1 MVERV
6 NFGTMG
12 FNNQMVGDFE
22 EIQQMP
28 AYTPPPPRYNEGIE
42 TLVNTYSPPSDLQ
55 QQAAAQRLRAS
66 QVSSPAQNIANQQ
79 AAAFQNLL
87 VNSGVIADPNPPVE
101 PPPGDQP
108 PIVDEPPIV
117 DYNPDYMGF
126 EDERMIGAQ
135 DVQELLDNY
144 YSNQPLIPNLP
155 IVPNVTPNMPIT
167 TTPNVPIMTGDFTPV
182 TGLTGMPSGLDTL
195 LADYTVP
202 TVVQD
207 LEPTRPADI
216 VVDR

>member
-66 QVSSPAQNIANQQ
+66 QVSSPAQNLANQQ

-108 PIVDEPPIV
+108 PIVDEPPIIIDEPPMDDV
-117 DYNPDYMGF
+117 IDYN
-126 EDERMIGAQ
+126 Q

-207 LEPTRPADI
+207 LEPDRPADL
-216 VVDR
+216 VTER